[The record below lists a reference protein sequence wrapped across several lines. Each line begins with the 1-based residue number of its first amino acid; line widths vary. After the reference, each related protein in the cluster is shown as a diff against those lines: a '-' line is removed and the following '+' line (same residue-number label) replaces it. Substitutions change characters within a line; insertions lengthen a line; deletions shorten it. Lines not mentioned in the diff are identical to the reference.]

1 MAKDLAKRKRE
12 HLKLCLTDK
21 VAFRKKTSG
30 FEAYDFIHNAATSVS
45 LEKIALQT
53 RFFGFTS
60 SFPFIISCMTGGTD
74 ETNNINRKLA
84 VAAAQL
90 SIPLGLGS
98 MRYALHTDEHDH
110 IFHEI
115 RSLAPDVPLIGNIG
129 IAQIT
134 KREGFEKLLRISQE
148 IRMDAIAVHFNPL
161 QELFQK
167 NGEPEWARL
176 DDAFAEFVRYIKI
189 PVIAKEVGS
198 GFSSEAAATLLKN
211 GAAAIDTAGAGGTS
225 WSGVEF
231 LRSKKEDEE
240 TEFFWDWGIPT
251 AYCIKTL
258 GKLKKKKNFMLI
270 GSGGINDA
278 LTAAKALAMGAD
290 FAATARTA
298 LIALEKEGADGV
310 IKMFLRWGDILK
322 KTMYL
327 TGSQTMNEFR
337 NKKLIRY
344 EKYY

>member
-30 FEAYDFIHNAATSVS
+30 FEAYDFVHHAATSVS
-45 LEKIALQT
+45 LDKINLQSG
-53 RFFGFTS
+53 FFGFNS
-60 SFPFIISCMTGGTD
+60 SLPFIISCMTGGTD

-84 VAAAQL
+84 VAAAKL

-98 MRYALHTDEHDH
+98 MRYALHSDEHDH
-110 IFHEI
+110 ILHEI
-115 RSLAPDVPLIGNIG
+115 RSLAPSVPLIGNIG

-134 KREGFEKLLRISQE
+134 KREGFEKLLRLVHD

-161 QELFQK
+161 QELFQQH
-167 NGEPEWARL
+167 GEPESARL
-176 DDAFAEFVRYIKI
+176 DGSFEEFVRYIKI

-198 GFSSEAAATLLKN
+198 GITAKPAKELLMA
-211 GAAAIDTAGAGGTS
+211 GVAGIDTAGAGGTS

-231 LRSKKEDEE
+231 LRSRQDDEE
-240 TEFFWDWGIPT
+240 TDFFWDWGIPT
-251 AYCIKTL
+251 SYCIKTL
-258 GKLKKKKNFMLI
+258 KKLKKKKNFLLI
-270 GSGGINDA
+270 GSGGVNDA
-278 LTAAKALAMGAD
+278 MTAAKALALGAD
-290 FAATARTA
+290 FAASARSV
-298 LIALEKEGADGV
+298 LIALEKGGPDGV
-310 IKMFLRWGDILK
+310 VAMFEKWGDILK

-327 TGSQTMNEFR
+327 TGSHTLRDFR
-337 NKKLIRY
+337 NRTLIRY

>member
-30 FEAYDFIHNAATSVS
+30 FEEYDFIHDASTSVS
-45 LEKIALQT
+45 LEKISLKT

-60 SFPFIISCMTGGTD
+60 SLPFIISCMTGGTD
-74 ETNNINRKLA
+74 DTNNINKKLA
-84 VAAAQL
+84 VAASGL

-98 MRYALHTDEHDH
+98 LRYALYSDEHDH

-134 KREGFEKLLRISQE
+134 KREGFEKLLRISE
-148 IRMDAIAVHFNPL
+148 DIRMDAIAVHFNPL

-167 NGEPEWARL
+167 NGEPESSRL
-176 DDAFAEFVRYIKI
+176 DDAFAEFVKYIKI

-198 GFSSEAAATLLKN
+198 GISAAAAATFLKY
-211 GAAAIDTAGAGGTS
+211 GASAIDTAGAGGTS

-240 TEFFWDWGIPT
+240 TEIFWDWGIPSS
-251 AYCIKTL
+251 YCIRTIQ
-258 GKLKKKKNFMLI
+258 KLKRKKNFLLI

-278 LTAAKALAMGAD
+278 LTAAKALALGAD
-290 FAATARTA
+290 FAATARTV
-298 LIALEKEGADGV
+298 LKVLEREGAEGV
-310 IKMFLRWGDILK
+310 TAMFERWGDILK

-327 TGSQTMNEFR
+327 TGARTLSDFR
-337 NKKLIRY
+337 KKKIIRY

>member
-30 FEAYDFIHNAATSVS
+30 FELYDFIHNAATPVSVVKIS
-45 LEKIALQT
+45 LKT
-53 RFFGFTS
+53 KFFGFTS
-60 SFPFIISCMTGGTD
+60 SLPFMISCMTGGTD

-84 VAAAQL
+84 VAASQL

-98 MRYALHTDEHDH
+98 MRYALNTDEHDH
-110 IFHEI
+110 IFHDI

-134 KREGFEKLLRISQE
+134 KREGFEKLLKISEE
-148 IRMDAIAVHFNPL
+148 IKMNAIAVHFNPL

-167 NGEPEWARL
+167 HGEPEWARL
-176 DDAFAEFVRYIKI
+176 DEGFAEFVKYIKI

-198 GFSSEAAATLLKN
+198 GISDGTAAMLLKL
-211 GAAAIDTAGAGGTS
+211 GASAIDSAGAGGTS

-231 LRSKKEDEE
+231 LRSKRKDEE
-240 TEFFWDWGIPT
+240 TEIFWDWGLPSS
-251 AYCIKTL
+251 YCIKAL
-258 GKLKKKKNFMLI
+258 GKLKKKKNFLLI

-278 LTAAKALAMGAD
+278 LIAAKAIALGAD

-298 LIALEKEGADGV
+298 LIALDKEGPDGV
-310 IKMFLRWGDILK
+310 VSMFEKWGSILK
-322 KTMYL
+322 KIMYL
-327 TGSQTMNEFR
+327 TGAQTFPEFR